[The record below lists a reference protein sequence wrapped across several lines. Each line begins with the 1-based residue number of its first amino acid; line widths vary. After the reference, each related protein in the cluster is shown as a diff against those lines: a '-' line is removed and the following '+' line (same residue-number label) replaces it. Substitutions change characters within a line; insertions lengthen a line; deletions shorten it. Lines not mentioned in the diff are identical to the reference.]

1 MNMNKA
7 MLRKQVGTMLMAL
20 LVTACGDEVPQTDAG
35 GRAASGGYEV
45 GQRLAPPTQSEQ
57 VVESGY
63 REITWDD
70 LMPADWDPMALLDKL
85 DMSALQDSDPRATK
99 ALAEIRK
106 AWDAAPVVPA
116 LMSQRIRIPGFLV
129 RLEGDRAGITEFL
142 LVPYFGA
149 CVHVPPPPSNQVI
162 HVIPTAPVS
171 PDRNM
176 QPVWVSGVM
185 TVAAVETGMGSA
197 GYRIEAQEVTPY
209 DNALPA
215 Q

>member
-1 MNMNKA
+1 MNMNKT
-7 MLRKQVGTMLMAL
+7 MLRKQVGTMLVAL
-20 LVTACGDEVPQTDAG
+20 LVTACGDEAPQADAA
-35 GRAASGGYEV
+35 GRAASGAYEV
-45 GQRLAPPTQSEQ
+45 GQRLAPAAQPVQ
-57 VVESGY
+57 VESGY

-85 DMSALQDSDPRATK
+85 DMGTLQDSDPQATK

-129 RLEGDRAGITEFL
+129 RLEGDRVGITEFL

-162 HVIPTAPVS
+162 LVTPAEPVP
-171 PDRNM
+171 PDQNM
-176 QPVWVSGVM
+176 QAVWVSGVM

-209 DNALPA
+209 TSALPA